1 MNSKAMF
8 PRISTGERNGIQTYR
23 ICEIRTLKNYHRK
36 HSFGIHIT
44 KKSLMINLNRKKEI
58 FRMILVSNKQFRT
71 KEFEI
76 WCKNVKYTN
85 TLTSSSEKLQD
96 LVVKRHYYRKKI
108 YLYKKKYT
116 KNTKTKIV

>member
-1 MNSKAMF
+1 
-8 PRISTGERNGIQTYR
+8 
-23 ICEIRTLKNYHRK
+23 
-36 HSFGIHIT
+36 
-44 KKSLMINLNRKKEI
+44 MINLNRKKEI

-76 WCKNVKYTN
+76 WCKIVKYTN